1 MSTFMRRLR
10 AVLSL
15 AVLVAV
21 ALAAEAG
28 KRWDA

>member
-1 MSTFMRRLR
+1 MSTSMRRLR

-21 ALAAEAG
+21 ALATEAG
-28 KRWDA
+28 KRWMP